1 MKITFHGAARTVT
14 GSRHLLETRSGRLLL
29 DCGLVQ
35 GPRKQSEARNRS
47 LGFDARSV
55 DAVLLSHAH
64 IDHSGALPA
73 LVKGGFEGPIFC
85 TPATRDITAV
95 MLMDSANIQAS
106 DAAYLN
112 RHRAKGEREIEP
124 LYSVEDARET
134 VARMVAVPYGREL
147 EALPGVRFGFADAG
161 HILGSAVTTVTVR
174 ADGGAKRVVFTGDV
188 GRRNF
193 PILRD
198 PVAVAQGDVFITES
212 TYGGRDH
219 GGSVAEA
226 KAQLLEAIERTV
238 ARGGRVIV
246 PAFALGRAQTLTYLL
261 HELWSEQ
268 KLARFPIYVDSPLS
282 IDVTAIYRVHPDCFD
297 RKTAAYFA
305 DDRPGDP
312 FGFRALTYL
321 RTADESKTLNRLPG
335 PCLVIAAS
343 GMCEG
348 GRVLHHLKHG
358 VGDPRN
364 TVLMVG
370 FCAEHTLGRRLAD
383 GADRARIFGD
393 TVPVRAEVL
402 RIDGLSHHAGRT
414 ELLEYAG
421 SQRGAQ
427 VAFCVHGEEPQAQAL
442 AEGMRAAGFA
452 RVEVP
457 ALGETFAL

>member
-1 MKITFHGAARTVT
+1 MRITFHGAARTVT
-14 GSRHLLETRSGRLLL
+14 GSRHLLETGSGRLLL

-35 GPRKQSEARNRS
+35 GPRKESEARNRS
-47 LGFDARSV
+47 LGFPARSV

-64 IDHSGALPA
+64 IDHSGALPV
-73 LVKGGFEGPIFC
+73 LVKAGFQGPIFC

-106 DAAYLN
+106 DAAHLN
-112 RHRAKGEREIEP
+112 RRRAKGEREIEP
-124 LYSVEDARET
+124 LYTPEDARET
-134 VARMVAVPYGREL
+134 IARMVAVPYGREW
-147 EALPGVRFGFADAG
+147 EALPGVRFRFADAG
-161 HILGSAVTTVTVR
+161 HILGSAVTTVTER
-174 ADGGAKRVVFTGDV
+174 ASGGAKRVVFTGDI
-188 GRRNF
+188 GRRDF

-198 PVAVAQGDVFITES
+198 PVAVAAGDVFITES

-226 KAQLLEAIERTV
+226 KEQLLDAIRRTV
-238 ARGGRVIV
+238 ARGGHVIV

-261 HELWSEQ
+261 HELWDEG
-268 KLARFPIYVDSPLS
+268 KLPRFPIFVDSPLS

-297 RKTAAYFA
+297 RETAAYLA

-312 FGFRALTYL
+312 FGFRTLTYL
-321 RTADESKTLNRLPG
+321 RTPEESKTLNRLPG
-335 PCLVIAAS
+335 PYLVIAAS

-358 VGDPRN
+358 VGDPRH
-364 TVLMVG
+364 TVLTVG
-370 FCAEHTLGRRLAD
+370 FSAEHTLGRRLAD

-393 TVPVRAEVL
+393 YVPVRAEVR
-402 RIDGLSHHAGRT
+402 RIDGLSHHAGRS
-414 ELLEYAG
+414 ELLDYAAT
-421 SQRGAQ
+421 QRGAQ
-427 VAFCVHGEEPQAQAL
+427 VAFCVHGEEPQARAL

-457 ALGETFAL
+457 SPGESFDL

>member
-1 MKITFHGAARTVT
+1 MRITFHGAARSVT

-35 GPRKQSEARNRS
+35 GPRRESEARNRS

-73 LVKGGFEGPIFC
+73 LVKAGFPGPVFC

-95 MLMDSANIQAS
+95 MLMDSAHIQAS

-112 RHRAKGEREIEP
+112 RRRATGEREVEP
-124 LYSVEDARET
+124 LYTPDDARET
-134 VARMVAVPYGREL
+134 IARMVAVPYGREL
-147 EALPGVRFGFADAG
+147 EALPGVRFRFADAG
-161 HILGSAVTTVTVR
+161 HILGSAVTTVTER
-174 ADGGAKRVVFTGDV
+174 GHGTSKRVVFTGDI

-198 PVAVAQGDVFITES
+198 PEAVPQGDVFLTES

-226 KAQLLEAIERTV
+226 KRQLLAAIEKTV
-238 ARGGRVIV
+238 GRGGRVIV

-261 HELWSEQ
+261 HELWAEGN
-268 KLARFPIYVDSPLS
+268 LPRFPVYVDSPLS

-297 RKTAAYFA
+297 RKTAAYLA

-312 FGFRALTYL
+312 FGFKALTYL
-321 RTADESKTLNRLPG
+321 RTAEESKALNHRPG

-393 TVPVRAEVL
+393 WVPVRAEVL
-402 RIDGLSHHAGRT
+402 RLDGLSHHAGRS
-414 ELLEYAG
+414 ELLDYAAT
-421 SQRGAQ
+421 QRDAQ
-427 VAFCVHGEEPQAQAL
+427 VAFCVHGEEQQSEAL
-442 AEGMRAAGFA
+442 AEAMRSAGFA

-457 ALGETFAL
+457 ALGASFDL